1 MCVVACF
8 SIANDAGLSWKQM
21 PVLHVNLFDGKA
33 EIVRKQVFLLLFKLK
48 KKTRILQWLAW
59 EQERFE
65 GLSQTWI
72 HRINIIKATVTL
84 FVIICQAF
92 LQSQVLPYVRASLL
106 QLRGVQKIAESKIL
120 HKPCYQFTSR
130 KFNAVS
136 INKWFQTKQT
146 MSILGRIKFFI
157 KMKTNPMPLC
167 IRKRIL
173 STIKEVTYFRNSSC
187 CEHFAELEVVRVH
200 LEWRWKYFFCLSCVH
215 CSC

>member
-48 KKTRILQWLAW
+48 KTRIFQWLAW
-59 EQERFE
+59 EQERFP

-72 HRINIIKATVTL
+72 HRINIIKANVTL

-106 QLRGVQKIAESKIL
+106 QLRGVLKIAESKRL